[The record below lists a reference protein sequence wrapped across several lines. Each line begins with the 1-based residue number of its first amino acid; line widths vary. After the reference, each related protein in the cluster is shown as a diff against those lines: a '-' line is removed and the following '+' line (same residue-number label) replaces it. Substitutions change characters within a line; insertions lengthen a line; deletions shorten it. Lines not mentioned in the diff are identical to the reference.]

1 MPGEKGKPME
11 LFISQLNEV
20 MKLVQTF
27 RKIPYAAFLLVVTVM
42 GAAGEGKA
50 AATKGF
56 YAPNGTLGL

>member
-1 MPGEKGKPME
+1 ME